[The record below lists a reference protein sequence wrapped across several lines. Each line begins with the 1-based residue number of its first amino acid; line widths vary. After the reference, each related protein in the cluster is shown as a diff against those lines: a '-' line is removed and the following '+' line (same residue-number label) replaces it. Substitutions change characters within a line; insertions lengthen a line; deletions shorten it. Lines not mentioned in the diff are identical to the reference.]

1 MMRRL
6 LASADVRTSITS
18 TVGGRTSA
26 SGRGR
31 RRWLAAVAMMTC
43 ASLAA
48 ACGSGS
54 SNSPSSS
61 SAHAPIKVGYLLPLT
76 GVFTRNGT
84 SELDGFKLGLAH
96 FGTSPTRLS
105 RPGAR

>member
-31 RRWLAAVAMMTC
+31 RRWLAAVAMMAC